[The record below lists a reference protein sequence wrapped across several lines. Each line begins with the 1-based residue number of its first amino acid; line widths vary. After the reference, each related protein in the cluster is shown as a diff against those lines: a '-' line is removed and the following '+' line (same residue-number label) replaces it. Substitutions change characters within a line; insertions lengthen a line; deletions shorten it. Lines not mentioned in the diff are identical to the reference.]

1 MYLLRKYRARY
12 GKGFIVSIVF
22 LMLEALCD
30 LLQPAMLAKIIDQG
44 VVAGD
49 LDVVYRNGAI
59 MLLITALGAGAA
71 ATRNLVSSRVSQQF
85 GAELR
90 ADLYRKVQSLAF
102 SAIDKLDRASLITR
116 LTNDV
121 TQIQN
126 FVNGLM
132 RIFVKAPLLGIGAV
146 IMAIR
151 LNPPMSVI
159 LLAVV
164 PIVAF
169 LIVLNLRIGFPR
181 FARVQQSLD
190 RLNGYTRDFLSGIRV
205 VKAFNRYEDEAQKF
219 EAANDS
225 YRSANENAMK
235 AMAIFNPLIAL
246 TVNIGIIVILWIG
259 GVRIDGGHMQAGH
272 VVAFI
277 NYMLQILFSLMTI
290 TMVFNMFVR
299 AKSSTTRIV
308 SVFQQDERPSGSVMS
323 NERAA
328 DAARE
333 GFCIQFDNVSFSYDG
348 VAGEKVLHHLSFH
361 CKQGETIGI
370 IGSTGSGKST
380 LVSLIPRFYDATGG
394 TVSVLGH
401 NVALVDPTSLRS
413 RIAIV
418 PQQAV
423 LFTGSVKDN
432 IRWGNEEA
440 TEEQIIEA
448 ARIAAADD
456 FIRALPNGYDSLVGQ
471 GGVNFSGGQKQR
483 LSIARALVRKPEILI
498 LDDSTSALDVLTE
511 ARIKGSLKALGA
523 QVTTLLIA
531 QRITSVM
538 DADRILVMDNGQ
550 LVAVGDHGQLMRE
563 CEVYREIYRS
573 QYGKE
578 ADQHAAAAQ
587 SI

>member
-1 MYLLRKYRARY
+1 MFLLRKYRSRY
-12 GKGFIVSIVF
+12 GKGFIVAIVF

-30 LLQPAMLAKIIDQG
+30 LLQPAMLATIIDEG
-44 VVAGD
+44 VVSGEM
-49 LDVVYRNGAI
+49 DVVYRYGAI

-85 GAELR
+85 GAQLR
-90 ADLYRKVQSLAF
+90 GDLYRKIQSLAF
-102 SAIDKLDRASLITR
+102 AAIDKLDRASLITR

-146 IMAIR
+146 IMAVR
-151 LNPPMSVI
+151 LNPPLSVI

-164 PIVAF
+164 PIVAL

-190 RLNGYTRDFLSGIRV
+190 QLNGYTRDFLSGIRV
-205 VKAFNRYEDEAQKF
+205 VKAFNRYEDEAKKF
-219 EAANDS
+219 EAANDA

-235 AMAIFNPLIAL
+235 AMAVFNPLIAL

-259 GVRIDGGHMQAGH
+259 GVRINGGHMQAGH
-272 VVAFI
+272 IIAFI

-299 AKSSTTRIV
+299 AKSSAARIV
-308 SVFQQDERPSGSVMS
+308 SVFQQDERPTGSVMS
-323 NERAA
+323 DEKAVEAGR
-328 DAARE
+328 D
-333 GFCIQFDNVSFSYDG
+333 GFCVRFDNVTFSYDG
-348 VAGEKVLHHLSFH
+348 VGGEPVLHKLSFH

-401 NVALVDPTSLRS
+401 NVALLDPTSLRS

-423 LFTGSVKDN
+423 LFTGTVKDN

-440 TEEQIIEA
+440 TDEQIIEA
-448 ARIAAADD
+448 ARMAAADD
-456 FIRALPNGYDSLVGQ
+456 FIRALPHGYESLVGQ

-511 ARIKGSLKALGA
+511 ARIKGALKSLGS

-538 DADRILVMDNGQ
+538 DADRILVIDNGV
-550 LVAVGDHGQLMRE
+550 LVAVGDHGQLMNE

-587 SI
+587 SS

>member
-12 GKGFIVSIVF
+12 GKGFIVAILF

-30 LLQPAMLAKIIDQG
+30 LMQPTMLAKIIDEG

-49 LDVVYRNGAI
+49 LDIVYRYGAI

-85 GAELR
+85 GAQLR
-90 ADLYRKVQSLAF
+90 GDLYRKIQSLAF
-102 SAIDKLDRASLITR
+102 AAIDKLDRASLITR

-132 RIFVKAPLLGIGAV
+132 RIFVKAPLIGIGAV
-146 IMAIR
+146 IMAVR
-151 LNPPMSVI
+151 LNPPLSVI

-205 VKAFNRYEDEAQKF
+205 VKAFNRYEDEAKKF
-219 EAANDS
+219 EVANDA
-225 YRSANENAMK
+225 YRSANEGAMK

-299 AKSSTTRIV
+299 AKSSTARIV
-308 SVFQQDERPSGSVMS
+308 SVFEQEERPSGTPMS
-323 NERAA
+323 SEKAVEAA
-328 DAARE
+328 NS
-333 GFCIQFDNVSFSYDG
+333 GYCITFDNVSFSYDG
-348 VAGEKVLHHLSFH
+348 PSGEPVLHHLSFH
-361 CKQGETIGI
+361 CRQGETIGI

-401 NVALVDPTSLRS
+401 DVASLDPTSLRS

-440 TEEQIIEA
+440 TDEQIIEA

-456 FIRALPNGYDSLVGQ
+456 FIRALPNGYDSIVGQ

-483 LSIARALVRKPEILI
+483 LSIARALVRKPQILI

-511 ARIKGSLKALGA
+511 ARIKGSLKALGS

-550 LVAVGDHGQLMRE
+550 LVAAGNHGQLMRE

-578 ADQHAAAAQ
+578 ADQHAAAVQ
-587 SI
+587 TS